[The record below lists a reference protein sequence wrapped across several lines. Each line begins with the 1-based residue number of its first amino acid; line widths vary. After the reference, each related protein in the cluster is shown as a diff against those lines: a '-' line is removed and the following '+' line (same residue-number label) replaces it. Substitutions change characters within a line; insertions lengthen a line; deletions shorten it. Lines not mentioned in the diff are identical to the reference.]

1 MRTFL
6 ILAAVAPLLH
16 GEEEEEAATQALA
29 RRMSSCSSRH
39 EG

>member
-16 GEEEEEAATQALA
+16 GEEEEAATQALA
-29 RRMSSCSSRH
+29 HRMSSCSSRH